1 MYLIYKDV
9 AICSGKIMKKR
20 PRVRKQVI
28 FVLLLYIIYYL

>member
-20 PRVRKQVI
+20 HRVRIKVH
-28 FVLLLYIIYYL
+28 FALPL

>member
-20 PRVRKQVI
+20 PRVRIKVH
-28 FVLLLYIIYYL
+28 FVLPL